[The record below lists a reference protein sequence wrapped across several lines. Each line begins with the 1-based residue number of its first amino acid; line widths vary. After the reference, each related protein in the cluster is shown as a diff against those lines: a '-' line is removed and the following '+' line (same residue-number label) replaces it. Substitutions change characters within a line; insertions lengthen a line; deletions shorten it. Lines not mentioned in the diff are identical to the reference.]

1 MKSLVPVLFATLV
14 ACLAASPQAATFV
27 EVDRVELTDID
38 PLTDNGRLGRRMALT
53 GNTLLVA
60 APEKDGIDGA
70 VYSFNVRA
78 DGTLQF
84 EQEVLPDDET
94 FRFGNTLAADG
105 EWAAIGE
112 TSDKVRLY
120 RRSGSSWVQ
129 TQMLRLDDV
138 PATEGITVRSLRS
151 HASMSGDLLAIGD
164 TSANL
169 VVAGEPVSNAGA
181 VVLFRRGPDNI
192 WRHEATLIAP
202 VPNGTAAFGEVI
214 SASGNT
220 LLIGAS
226 NDKVNDQN
234 VGGAFVFQRSGSS
247 WIHAATLRNP
257 EAENFDF
264 GWSVA
269 LDGDVAIVGCPTC
282 NVTMDGPSNAGSF
295 FAFERNLGGTGNWG
309 LRGEFVSTQ
318 PDFIDNFS
326 ASVRLRGDT
335 LMVGSPGNGVKRV
348 YFFRRA
354 ANGDW
359 EEVATLQ
366 SLDPNNTVFGTSVEF
381 VGGRALIGADIYP
394 NTSLDDRWG
403 AVHAWF
409 GATVEAC
416 DGSFEGIYCDGFESG
431 D

>member
-1 MKSLVPVLFATLV
+1 MKCLNAALLGSLLV
-14 ACLAASPQAATFV
+14 CLASPLHAADFV

-70 VYSFNVRA
+70 VYSFTVQG

-84 EQEVLPDDET
+84 EQEVLPDDDT

-112 TSDKVRLY
+112 SGDKVRLY
-120 RRSGSSWVQ
+120 RRSGSGWMQ
-129 TQMLRLDDV
+129 TQMLRLTDV
-138 PATEGITVRSLRS
+138 PVTEGITLRSLRD
-151 HASMSGDLLAIGD
+151 HASISGDLLALGD

-169 VVAGEPVSNAGA
+169 MVAGVPVNNAGA
-181 VVLFRRGPDNI
+181 VVLFRRGPDNV

-202 VPNGTAAFGEVI
+202 VPTGTADFGDVI
-214 SASGNT
+214 SVSGNT
-220 LLIGAS
+220 LVIGAP
-226 NDKVNDQN
+226 NDKVNDLV
-234 VGGAFVFQRSGSS
+234 VGGAFVFQYSGSS
-247 WIHAATLRNP
+247 WNHAATLRNP
-257 EAENFDF
+257 DAQNADF

-269 LDGDVAIVGCPTC
+269 LDDDVAIVGCRVC
-282 NVTMDGPSNAGSF
+282 NVTMAGPTNAGSF
-295 FAFERNLGGTGNWG
+295 FAFERNLGGTASWG
-309 LRGEFVSTQ
+309 LRGEFASTQ
-318 PDFIDNFS
+318 PDFIDEFS
-326 ASVRLRGDT
+326 ASLRLRGDT
-335 LMVGSPGNGVKRV
+335 LMVGSPGNGAKRV

-354 ANGDW
+354 TSGAW
-359 EEVATLQ
+359 EEAATLQ

-394 NTSLDDRWG
+394 NTSSSERWG

-409 GATVEAC
+409 GATVAAC
-416 DGSFEGIYCDGFESG
+416 GGSFEGIFCDGFESV

>member
-1 MKSLVPVLFATLV
+1 MT
-14 ACLAASPQAATFV
+14 CLAAPLYAAAFV

-38 PLTDNGRLGRRMALT
+38 PLTDSGRLGRRMALT
-53 GNTLLVA
+53 GSTLLVA
-60 APEKDGIDGA
+60 APEKDDIDGA
-70 VYSFNVRA
+70 VYSFSVQA

-84 EQEVLPDDET
+84 EQEVLPDGDT

-105 EWAAIGE
+105 EWSSIGE
-112 TSDKVRLY
+112 SSDKVRLY
-120 RRSGSSWVQ
+120 RRSGAAWVQ
-129 TQMLRLDDV
+129 TQMLRLTDV
-138 PATEGITVRSLRS
+138 PAIEGVTVRSLRS

-169 VVAGEPVSNAGA
+169 VVAGVPVSNAGA
-181 VVLFRRGPDNI
+181 VVLFRRGQDNV

-202 VPNGTAAFGEVI
+202 VPNGTAAFGDVL
-214 SASGNT
+214 SVAGNT
-220 LLIGAS
+220 LLIGAP

-234 VGGAFVFQRSGSS
+234 VGGAYVFQRSGGTWS
-247 WIHAATLRNP
+247 HAATLRNP
-257 EAENFDF
+257 QAENVDF

-269 LDGDVAIVGCPTC
+269 LDGDVAVVGCPTC
-282 NVTMDGPSNAGSF
+282 NVTMDGPTNAGSF
-295 FAFERNLGGTGNWG
+295 FVFERNLGGTANWG

-318 PDFIDNFS
+318 PGFIDNFS
-326 ASVRLRGDT
+326 ASLRLRGDT

-359 EEVATLQ
+359 EEAATLQ

-381 VGGRALIGADIYP
+381 VGGRAQIGADIYP
-394 NTSLDDRWG
+394 NTSTSERWG

-416 DGSFEGIYCDGFESG
+416 RGSFEGIYCDGFESG

>member
-1 MKSLVPVLFATLV
+1 MKCLTAMLLAGLLVSF
-14 ACLAASPQAATFV
+14 ASPLSAATFV
-27 EVDRVELTDID
+27 EVDRVELTDLD
-38 PLTDNGRLGRRMALT
+38 PLTDNGRLGRNMALT

-60 APEKDGIDGA
+60 APEKDGTDGA
-70 VYSFNVRA
+70 VYSFTVRGN
-78 DGTLQF
+78 GTLQF
-84 EQEVLPDDET
+84 EQEVLPDADT

-120 RRSGSSWVQ
+120 RRSGSGWVQ
-129 TQMLRLDDV
+129 TQMLRLSDV
-138 PATEGITVRSLRS
+138 PATPGITLRSLRD
-151 HASMSGDLLAIGD
+151 HASLSGDLLAMGD

-181 VVLFRRGPDNI
+181 VVLFRRGPDSV

-202 VPNGTAAFGEVI
+202 IPNGTAKFGSVI

-220 LLIGAS
+220 LLIGAP
-226 NDKVNDQN
+226 NDKVNDIN
-234 VGGAFVFQRSGSS
+234 VGGAFVFQRSGSGWS
-247 WIHAATLRNP
+247 HAATLRNP
-257 EAENFDF
+257 EAENEAF

-282 NVTMDGPSNAGSF
+282 NVTQGGPTNAGSF
-295 FAFERNLGGTGNWG
+295 FAFERNLGGSGNWG

-318 PDFIDNFS
+318 PAYIDEFS
-326 ASVRLRGDT
+326 VSLRLRGDT
-335 LMVGSPGNGVKRV
+335 LMVGASNVKRAH
-348 YFFRRA
+348 FFRRA

-359 EEVATLQ
+359 AEAAILQ
-366 SLDPNNTVFGTSVEF
+366 SIDPNNTFFGTSVEF
-381 VGGRALIGADIYP
+381 VGGRALIGAEIYP
-394 NTSLDDRWG
+394 NTGTSERWG

-416 DGSFEGIYCDGFESG
+416 RGSFEGIFCDGFESV